1 MRPTIIPD
9 AKQFERYYL
18 RGQQGGSIAGF
29 RDGRIQK
36 GYGIGNFFKSIARF
50 AIPLVK
56 RGAQAIGKRALGA
69 VVDVSHDILAG
80 KNVKQAV
87 KSRSVE
93 TFKDLAQQ
101 GVKRLITQS
110 GGGRKRKAPIKDKSS
125 SKSISRTQTKKR
137 KTSQD
142 ISFSKHK

>member
-18 RGQQGGSIAGF
+18 RGQQGGSVAGF
-29 RDGRIQK
+29 RGARIQK
-36 GYGIGNFFKSIARF
+36 GYGIGNSFKSIARF

-69 VVDVSHDILAG
+69 VVDVGHDILAG

-87 KSRSVE
+87 KSHSVE
-93 TFKDLAQQ
+93 TFKDLAEH
-101 GVKRLITQS
+101 GVKRLNTQS
-110 GGGRKRKAPIKDKSS
+110 GGGRKCKAPIKGKVS
-125 SKSISRTQTKKR
+125 SKSISRMQTKKW

-142 ISFSKHK
+142 ISFSKQK